1 MAYPKEGVEALT
13 GFLALATVLAEH
25 FKDGVQVED
34 LGPVLAKLQ
43 SEEVKAKLVAAYNGI
58 ELVPSEVKEIELMD
72 VLVVLPSLVPEIMKL
87 MQALKK

>member
-1 MAYPKEGVEALT
+1 MAYPKEGVESLV

-43 SEEVKAKLVAAYNGI
+43 SEPVKGQLMAAYNGI
-58 ELVPSEVKEIELMD
+58 ELVPAEMKEIELMD
-72 VLVVLPSLVPEIMKL
+72 VLVVLPALVPEIMKL